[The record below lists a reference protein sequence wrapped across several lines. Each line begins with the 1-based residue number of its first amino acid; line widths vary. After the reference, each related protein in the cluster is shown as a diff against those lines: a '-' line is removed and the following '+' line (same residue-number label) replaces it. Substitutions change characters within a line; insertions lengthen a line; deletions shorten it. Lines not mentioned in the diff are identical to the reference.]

1 MRLTQPEID
10 ANHARLEERNRL
22 YRRYGYDVEQDLRFV
37 LAAARPLPG
46 RILEIGTGQGRFLAA
61 LLERAARVTTVDI
74 DRAGQRLARLN
85 VAWARRVRGHDPDSK
100 RIQSCPQGRVR
111 FVVADAARLPWPDR
125 TFDSVVSV
133 NALHHMTDI
142 PGVLREIMRLVRPAG
157 KIVLADF
164 NARGLAI
171 LQRVHR
177 LEGRDHERVKY
188 RFPALARHL
197 TALGWNA
204 RFEYG
209 NCVTVLIA
217 RRKQLTANKL
227 ERSNH
232 ENRNRLG

>member
-1 MRLTQPEID
+1 MRMTRQEVTD
-10 ANHARLEERNRL
+10 NHSRLVARNKL
-22 YRRYGYDVEQDLRFV
+22 YRRYGYDVEQELRFV

-61 LLERAARVTTVDI
+61 LLEHAARMTTVDI
-74 DRAGQRLARLN
+74 DPGGQRLARLN
-85 VAWARRVRGHDPDSK
+85 VAWAKPRG
-100 RIQSCPQGRVR
+100 RAR
-111 FVVADAARLPWPDR
+111 FVVADAARLPWKKH
-125 TFDSVVSV
+125 TFDCVVSV

-142 PGVLREIMRLVRPAG
+142 PGVLREITRVVRPAG

-171 LQRVHR
+171 LQKVHR

-188 RFPALARHL
+188 RFPDLVRRLA
-197 TALGWNA
+197 ALGWDV
-204 RFEYG
+204 RLKHS
-209 NCVTVLIA
+209 NCIIVLIA
-217 RRKQLTANKL
+217 RRKQLTVNKS